1 MITDEM
7 MEKMPSKKDF
17 NVRLIRL
24 GIMDENG
31 NVNADRIEELSDV
44 SQDQMM

>member
-17 NVRLIRL
+17 NSRLIRL

-31 NVNADRIEELSDV
+31 NVYMDRIEELGDTP
-44 SQDQMM
+44 QDQMM